1 MRYLPD
7 TSVIVDGRF
16 VDFIKKRR
24 GKVEVV
30 ISRAV
35 LAEIEHQANQGRAIG
50 FAGLREL
57 RNLREMAEKGKIS
70 IEFVGDRPY
79 GEKIRYIDH
88 IVREDAKKSS
98 AVLVTGDRVQY
109 EVAIVEGIESI
120 YLESRK
126 VPVKRIEDFF
136 SPNTMSVHL
145 KEGLPPRG
153 KVGKPGNFRM
163 VNLSD
168 EIMNYEEI
176 VEIAND
182 IVERARAEGFIE
194 IDSKG
199 AAVVQLRD
207 LRIVITRPPFSDAV
221 EITAVKPI
229 VKLSLEDYSLSDKL
243 VERLRERA
251 EGILVAGAPGAG
263 KSTFVQ
269 ALAEYYASLGKIV
282 KTMEK
287 PRDLQVGEEI
297 TQYTSLE
304 GSMERTGDILLL
316 VRPDYTIFDEMR
328 TTNDFKI
335 FTDLRLAGV
344 GMVGVTHATRAIDA
358 VQRFIGRV
366 ELGMIPQ
373 VIDTIIFIEAGD
385 ISEVLTLNYVVK
397 VPTGMMEE
405 DLARPVIE
413 VRDFETG
420 RIVYEIYSF
429 GEQVV
434 VVPVKHEESPV
445 YRLAA
450 ERLENIVKKYV
461 KRCKAEILSDRKAVI
476 YVPKR
481 EIASVIGKGG
491 RIIDSIERKTGLSI
505 DVRELE
511 EEKTVE
517 LGEELPVTVEQKKN
531 VIVLRIPSPSSHVS
545 LYAEDEYIGD
555 VSVSEKGTVR
565 IRRNTEIGKKI
576 VRAMKMGRIIVAKA

>member
-24 GKVEVV
+24 RKVEVV

-163 VNLSD
+163 VSLSD

-511 EEKTVE
+511 EEKIAE
-517 LGEELPVTVEQKKN
+517 IGEELPVTVEQKKN